1 MRSIHTLKMHD
12 RKFKNAKTSQI
23 HCKTPILRLF
33 LTASAPYFILSLAMM
48 IAFLALHH
56 FIFDV
61 FFIENA

>member
-1 MRSIHTLKMHD
+1 MTANFKMLKQV
-12 RKFKNAKTSQI
+12 KYIAKRA
-23 HCKTPILRLF
+23 ILRLF
-33 LTASAPYFILSLAMM
+33 LTASAPYFILSLSMM